1 MVKLW
6 AMVLPFTSSMGSW
19 PRGVAVRL
27 LVRTISRNLR
37 LTWLEAEPLLLGDPL
52 VLVLGLSLGQDQPG
66 QLRPPLQVE
75 VSQLD
80 RRHDERFYYHSQ
92 LNVIA

>member
-1 MVKLW
+1 M
-6 AMVLPFTSSMGSW
+6 
-19 PRGVAVRL
+19 
-27 LVRTISRNLR
+27 RTISRNLR
-37 LTWLEAEPLLLGDPL
+37 LTWLEAEPLLLLGDPP
-52 VLVLGLSLGQDQPG
+52 VLVLGLTLGQDQPG

-80 RRHDERFYYHSQ
+80 RRHDERFYHHSQ